1 MEETDPKLMKDEK
14 IVFQTKKHW
23 FSPVADSWKAL
34 LLILGSL
41 VLAWLQTDQAAG
53 IMGFVNRVLNLG
65 EIVLMLGGVALII
78 YNVIAWSSAEYVV
91 TNRRVMGHEGLLRK
105 RETDSL
111 LTAISDVRMKKT
123 GLGGVLDYG
132 SIGLL
137 TASGQAGEDNFTA
150 VRKPDEFKKV
160 ILEQKIAAEDAKSV
174 PAPVMATTGNGA
186 QPDAVAAMNTLNGLR
201 DSGAITGAE
210 YEAKKAEILARV

>member
-1 MEETDPKLMKDEK
+1 M
-14 IVFQTKKHW
+14 
-23 FSPVADSWKAL
+23 
-34 LLILGSL
+34 
-41 VLAWLQTDQAAG
+41 LAWLQTDQAAG
-53 IMGFVNRVLNLG
+53 IVGFVNRVLNLA
-65 EIVLMLGGVALII
+65 EVALMLAGVALII
-78 YNVIAWSSAEYVV
+78 YNIVAWSSAEYVV

-137 TASGQAGEDNFTA
+137 TTSGQAGADNFTA

-160 ILEQKIAAEDAKSV
+160 ILEQKIAAEAGRANSMPS
-174 PAPVMATTGNGA
+174 PAVQPSGNGA
-186 QPDAVAAMNTLNGLR
+186 QADAVAAMSTLNGLR
-201 DSGAITGAE
+201 DAGAITAAE
-210 YEAKKAEILARV
+210 YDAKKAEILARVLTLPLRPCQERG